1 MQSVAKRWS
10 TPRSGLG
17 ATAWVLIG
25 AVHAEGG
32 DVRTLASELVDELYD
47 YAEGTV
53 FFKPTLGLRKNTF
66 RSTKQGAISYFVGGE
81 GEKPG
86 KRAEHKKCPDEPGE
100 VEGRWDGGLEKAF
113 NNSVTTAR
121 LL

>member
-53 FFKPTLGLRKNTF
+53 FFKPTLGLGKTAF
-66 RSTKQGAISYFVGGE
+66 RSSKQGAISYFVGGE
-81 GEKPG
+81 AVKPQ
-86 KRAEHKKCPDEPGE
+86 KMPG
-100 VEGRWDGGLEKAF
+100 
-113 NNSVTTAR
+113 
-121 LL
+121 